1 MKRYERSAGGVVQ
14 KKRQKKKNS
23 WRLPR
28 NEKKQTKNNKIREKK
43 GATSVESWKRITRR

>member
-14 KKRQKKKNS
+14 KKRQKKEKKNS

-28 NEKKQTKNNKIREKK
+28 NEKNKRKIRK
-43 GATSVESWKRITRR
+43 

>member
-23 WRLPR
+23 WRLLPR
-28 NEKKQTKNNKIREKK
+28 NEKNKRKIIK
-43 GATSVESWKRITRR
+43 